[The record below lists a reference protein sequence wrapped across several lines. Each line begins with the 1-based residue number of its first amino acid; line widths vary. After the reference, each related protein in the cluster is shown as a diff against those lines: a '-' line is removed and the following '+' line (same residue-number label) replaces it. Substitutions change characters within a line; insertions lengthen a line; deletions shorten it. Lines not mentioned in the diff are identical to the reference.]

1 MMDPMNHD
9 GYRYEMVADC
19 RLRAATDLLA
29 HTWDPV
35 ILSALDT
42 GPRRRTDLRTAIGG
56 ISDKALTEA
65 LRRLL
70 TGASSSAANTPRRH
84 PASSTRS
91 PHWAARSSTA
101 PCAPSPA
108 GSPITATPLAAAMD
122 DERPALRG

>member
-1 MMDPMNHD
+1 MDPMNHD
-9 GYRYEMVADC
+9 GCRYEMVADC

-70 TGASSSAANTPRRH
+70 TGGLVERREYAEAPPRVEYTVTPLGRTFLDGPMR
-84 PASSTRS
+84 AL
-91 PHWAARSSTA
+91 ARWIA
-101 PCAPSPA
+101 DHGDA
-108 GSPITATPLAAAMD
+108 LAAAMD